1 MKPSNDY
8 SKEEKII
15 AEAIIDARK
24 VQEFI
29 WQDTSLLHFS
39 LESEKSK
46 WVEIFQKR
54 VDKISEID
62 FNNSHFKIELRK
74 RLLQQAALSILAL
87 RILMDEVK

>member
-1 MKPSNDY
+1 MKTDY

-29 WQDTSLLHFS
+29 WQNCSLLHFS
-39 LESEKSK
+39 LESEKEK

-54 VDKISEID
+54 VDKINEIN
-62 FNNSHFKIELRK
+62 FNNPHCKIELRK

-87 RILMDEVK
+87 RILMDEEFK